1 MKLFQ
6 KYKKQNYRCV
16 SIMFN
21 CQSIFKIL
29 KIKTCFGYLWVQNNV
44 KYIMIYEN
52 WNERILKLDFFHS
65 FYIIFMI
72 GT

>member
-1 MKLFQ
+1 
-6 KYKKQNYRCV
+6 
-16 SIMFN
+16 MFN